1 MNEVTGSQ
9 VAFSGADGSGDLC
22 GTALQLLAKPG
33 SFSVNHVTAMLD
45 SQIGE
50 E

>member
-33 SFSVNHVTAMLD
+33 SFAMLD